1 MRVPAAASV
10 PAIPPATRPAL
21 RNGTTATWVW
31 LLWSEGRGL
40 WRVPRSGGSQA
51 GLRCRVFPAAPV
63 PSPAP
68 GHAGPA
74 PGHAGSAPGHAGPAP
89 GGAVPG
95 ASGELARPARPVTP
109 APAGTTAAPQC
120 DIAVALGTAM

>member
-40 WRVPRSGGSQA
+40 WRVPRSGGSQT
-51 GLRCRVFPAAPV
+51 GLRCRVFPAAPL

-68 GHAGPA
+68 GHAGP
-74 PGHAGSAPGHAGPAP
+74 APGHAGPAP